1 MPNSLLPRQP
11 RNALYRH
18 PDPMMNVVPSPGWE
32 QRMQQPAPAPF
43 SPLQYLDE
51 FTTGLSRGVGGAY
64 TGNLQLIYDL
74 ATRPRGVY
82 QDLVASAQDLMKDPS
97 MIRNMLSTTA
107 AKAASGPQGMGEVIG
122 GIIDPRSMLK
132 RGRVMSDLDV
142 HHGTPHTFEPEE
154 GAPLG
159 KFKSQKIGTGEG
171 AQAFGIGHYLAENR
185 QVGGGYREKL
195 VGKKLI
201 DDIQKEFGTHRV
213 TADELQEWIDSGEA
227 PADLVNVANTLGKQ
241 DDWLGFDY
249 PAEAIATAFDRA
261 KNKNFEISDST
272 RNTMDSMGNLYK
284 VDLPDEMIPRM
295 LDWDKPIGEQPQILA
310 ALESA
315 AASKGPNA
323 EAAKQILSRYNQAIQ
338 SFGGGRVKGEH
349 LYDSLVAD
357 VVGGKAKASE
367 FLRTLGI
374 PGVRYLDRSSR
385 KAGEGTRN
393 FVVFPGEEGSLTIK
407 SKE

>member
-1 MPNSLLPRQP
+1 
-11 RNALYRH
+11 
-18 PDPMMNVVPSPGWE
+18 
-32 QRMQQPAPAPF
+32 
-43 SPLQYLDE
+43 LQYLDE

-82 QDLVASAQDLMKDPS
+82 QDLVASAQDLMRDPS

-142 HHGTPHTFEPEE
+142 YHGTPHTFEPEE

-159 KFKSQKIGTGEG
+159 RFKSQKIGTGEG
-171 AQAFGIGHYLAENR
+171 AQAFGEGHYLAENR
-185 QVGGGYREKL
+185 QVGGGYRERL
-195 VGKKLI
+195 VSKKLI
-201 DDIQKEFGTHRV
+201 DDIQREFGTHRV

-272 RNTMDSMGNLYK
+272 RKTMDSMGNLYK

-295 LDWDKPIGEQPQILA
+295 LDWDKPISQNPQMQKAFNKFWQGLSKNERAQAVLDEFGDYDLAEQMAKNPGEV
-310 ALESA
+310 
-315 AASKGPNA
+315 
-323 EAAKQILSRYNQAIQ
+323 
-338 SFGGGRVKGEH
+338 GGRLAYTLMTHHFG
-349 LYDSLVAD
+349 DQA
-357 VVGGKAKASE
+357 AASE
-367 FLRTLGI
+367 FLRQQGVPGI
-374 PGVRYLDRSSR
+374 RYLDRSSR